1 MEDNQKYIDNI
12 SKQERKSPFL
22 VEMDQLKKDKEV
34 LLNAC
39 QMAHRKHTYG
49 DDSVGWEEL
58 TGELAQALRDVMGIE
73 GYGKWQDEYNDENE

>member
-39 QMAHRKHTYG
+39 QMAYRKHTYG